1 MVDVLEMNYTDILG
15 YIAGFLILISLVPQ
29 IIKSWKTKS
38 TKDIS
43 LLRYIIYIIGIIMW
57 LIYGVVLVNGPMIIA
72 NSINL
77 VLASSILY
85 LKLKYG

>member
-1 MVDVLEMNYTDILG
+1 MAFTDIIG
-15 YIAGFLILISLVPQ
+15 YIAGALILISLIPQ
-29 IIKSWKTKS
+29 IIKSWRTKS

-43 LLRYIIYIIGIIMW
+43 LLRYLIYVLGVILWLSYGII
-57 LIYGVVLVNGPMIIA
+57 LHNGPMILT

-77 VLASSILY
+77 CLASSILF

>member
-1 MVDVLEMNYTDILG
+1 MNYLDIIG
-15 YIAGFLILISLVPQ
+15 YSAGLLILVSIVPQ

-43 LLRYIIYIIGIIMW
+43 LLRYIIYILGIILW
-57 LIYGVVLVNGPMIIA
+57 LTYGIILANGPMIIT

-77 VLASSILY
+77 CLASSILY

>member
-1 MVDVLEMNYTDILG
+1 MNYVDIIG
-15 YIAGFLILISLVPQ
+15 YVAGLLVLLSLIPQ

-57 LIYGVVLVNGPMIIA
+57 LIYGIILVNGPMIIA
-72 NSINL
+72 NSISL

>member
-1 MVDVLEMNYTDILG
+1 MVGVLEMNYVDIIG
-15 YIAGFLILISLVPQ
+15 YVAGLLVLLSLIPQ

-57 LIYGVVLVNGPMIIA
+57 LIYGIILVNGPMIIA
-72 NSINL
+72 NSISL

>member
-1 MVDVLEMNYTDILG
+1 MVGVLEVNYVDILG
-15 YIAGFLILISLVPQ
+15 YIAGLLILVSLVPQ

-57 LIYGVVLVNGPMIIA
+57 LIYGSLLNNGPMIIS

-77 VLASSILY
+77 LLASSILY